1 MGYPQIIHLNRI
13 VHYRP
18 SSLGYPHL
26 WNPRFATSL
35 RANENLLKNAGEPS
49 KQRPWGSLR
58 DKHQVVLWC
67 SKRPSSFH
75 NLGVNAWTSPTF
87 NTSYFSDARM
97 NRSTTFFHT
106 KPGSLGGYKTRII
119 LGGRCGQPDELL
131 EKFPMNLQ
139 DKSPL
144 RWPGTSKFTK
154 KWCQC
159 QKSAG
164 NFHSCEIHML
174 FLGFSPNLSSHQD
187 PRALRSLSSISRHR
201 AVPHRCFDTAASSRK
216 PAHGDRN
223 GNSPQ
228 GCWITPSRSR
238 QSQRKRAMSATK
250 PRRAHTLR
258 PFCCHFWWKV
268 SWECLSLW
276 VQSNKMQLCYSKTRV
291 NHPKIYHKWMV

>member
-1 MGYPQIIHLNRI
+1 
-13 VHYRP
+13 
-18 SSLGYPHL
+18 
-26 WNPRFATSL
+26 
-35 RANENLLKNAGEPS
+35 
-49 KQRPWGSLR
+49 
-58 DKHQVVLWC
+58 
-67 SKRPSSFH
+67 
-75 NLGVNAWTSPTF
+75 
-87 NTSYFSDARM
+87 M

-106 KPGSLGGYKTRII
+106 KPGSLGGTKPGSYWVEAVVNQMSCLKKTIFTGQISTEMTWHEQIHKKMMQMSKVSWIFTPI
-119 LGGRCGQPDELL
+119 LFMLL
-131 EKFPMNLQ
+131 
-139 DKSPL
+139 
-144 RWPGTSKFTK
+144 
-154 KWCQC
+154 
-159 QKSAG
+159 
-164 NFHSCEIHML
+164 
-174 FLGFSPNLSSHQD
+174 LGFSPNLSSHQD

-250 PRRAHTLR
+250 PRWAHTLR
-258 PFCCHFWWKV
+258 PFCCHFWLKV

>member
-1 MGYPQIIHLNRI
+1 MP
-13 VHYRP
+13 
-18 SSLGYPHL
+18 
-26 WNPRFATSL
+26 
-35 RANENLLKNAGEPS
+35 E
-49 KQRPWGSLR
+49 
-58 DKHQVVLWC
+58 
-67 SKRPSSFH
+67 
-75 NLGVNAWTSPTF
+75 WTDQLH
-87 NTSYFSDARM
+87 FSIQ
-97 NRSTTFFHT
+97 NIT

-119 LGGRCGQPDELL
+119 LGGSCGQPDELL
-131 EKFPMNLQ
+131 EKYHEFTGQISTEMTWHEQIHQKMMPM
-139 DKSPL
+139 
-144 RWPGTSKFTK
+144 SKVSWTFSLL
-154 KWCQC
+154 WN
-159 QKSAG
+159 S
-164 NFHSCEIHML
+164 ML
-174 FLGFSPNLSSHQD
+174 LLGFSPNLSSHQD

-276 VQSNKMQLCYSKTRV
+276 VQSNTKMQLCYSKTRV